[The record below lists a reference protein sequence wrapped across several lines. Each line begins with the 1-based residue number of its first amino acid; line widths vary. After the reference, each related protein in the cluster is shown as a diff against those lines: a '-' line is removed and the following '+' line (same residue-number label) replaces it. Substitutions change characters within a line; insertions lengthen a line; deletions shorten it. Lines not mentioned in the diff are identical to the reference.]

1 MQSRKFRVPQRK
13 TQRRWRVPPALR
25 RGDEVF
31 EGLGILDEVS
41 GERGLL
47 LWQSLRDALL
57 WAEAA
62 EEEREALF
70 APDAERTRMAMV
82 LAAAPPEALEEPLAV
97 LARMLA
103 EATAIGEETVALAA
117 LRVSQWADEEG
128 LMTTAL
134 SFAQA
139 AATVTPGDPAAASRV
154 ARLARRR
161 AEYARAE
168 TWYRRTIA
176 LARQVGDWATYSQA
190 FLGLGNM
197 AMVRGNLP
205 GARRLLVRAFRAAQR
220 NSLHHLE
227 GMALQDL
234 FGVAVE
240 AGRPDDAQQYA
251 RAAFE
256 AYGPLNPALPR
267 LAQDVAYWWV
277 TQGQAA
283 KALPVLRSVLARITD
298 GDAPDRMAT
307 LGSIA
312 RATGILGEREE
323 FRAAWDAVYD
333 LLDQTGADVRAAQ
346 GLLDTAHGASSLG
359 LWDRAETAA
368 REALNIAGRRSEGKV
383 RLAAEALLESVRHH
397 RAVETRVLATREETR
412 READELVEDFIRTLA
427 VPGGVR

>member
-31 EGLGILDEVS
+31 EGLGLLDEVS

-57 WAEAA
+57 WAEVG
-62 EEEREALF
+62 EEERSALF
-70 APDAERTRMAMV
+70 APDAERTRMAMI
-82 LAAAPPEALEEPLAV
+82 LSAAPPQALEEPLSV

-103 EATAIGEETVALAA
+103 EPTAIGEETVALAA

-134 SFAQA
+134 AFAQA

-205 GARRLLVRAFRAAQR
+205 GARRLLTRAFRAAQR

-256 AYGPLNPALPR
+256 AYGPQNPALPR

-283 KALPVLRSVLARITD
+283 KALPVLQSVLPHMA
-298 GDAPDRMAT
+298 DAHDRMAT

-312 RATGILGEREE
+312 RATGILGDRDE

-333 LLDQTGADVRAAQ
+333 LLEETGADVRAAQ

-359 LWDRAETAA
+359 LWDRAESAA
-368 REALNIAGRRSEGKV
+368 REALDIAGRRSEGKV

-397 RAVETRVLATREETR
+397 RAVEMRVLSTREETT
-412 READELVEDFIRTLA
+412 READQLAEDLVRSLQVT
-427 VPGGVR
+427 GGVR